1 MADRL
6 LASHL
11 LAKVAPPVLLLYL
24 LFGGSGS
31 YTFSADDGMV
41 EECSRSLDYVALVFA
56 AAGVAAGGFLLYIAS
71 RPRHSADER
80 GAFGN
85 RVGAAVVVVLS
96 ALLLLKGISAEGPTD
111 LATCASNSS

>member
-24 LFGGSGS
+24 LVGGSGS
-31 YTFSADDGMV
+31 YTFSAENGMV
-41 EECSRSLDYVALVFA
+41 EECSRSLDYVALA
-56 AAGVAAGGFLLYIAS
+56 LAGAGLAVAAFLLYIAA

-85 RVGAAVVVVLS
+85 RIGAAVVIVLS

-111 LATCASNSS
+111 LATCASNS